1 MPPNPPRSR
10 KGPPV
15 EQGRGSGRL
24 GEDEEASQGTE
35 RRSTGS
41 VVSRGG
47 GNVENDPERLN
58 ATNARPALGSK
69 PLADRK
75 KRERPSV
82 VERGSKQIVNDPE
95 RLNKTN
101 TTIPVPEPSGVV
113 SREGQPPESSEAEWE
128 APPGKMSREISQPEY
143 ETGSNY
149 GEGLDESS
157 PEYKTGNDY
166 EPLGGEDEEIS
177 MEGKSLEGDGLDA
190 LDPELDVAHSKTR
203 NLPANY
209 DSSAADDDDDGAD
222 DANATN
228 AGPPLKLEIVG
239 GPDTGKKKKF
249 RGVRM
254 VIGRTPGVDL
264 QLTDQSVSR
273 RHVELIAGD
282 GGVMLRDLGSG
293 NGSKV
298 NGEKVTE
305 KVLVHG
311 DEIHIGK
318 TKIRFVDE
326 VGAFKKARDE
336 AEKKEAG
343 GEEQA
348 AAGAE
353 GAEAKAEG
361 EGGEGAEAK
370 ASEGEGEEG
379 KAEGEAE
386 GEGAEAKGEGEGEA
400 AEGEEKS
407 EGGEAKEGDEKKGP
421 RSRVMTARN
430 KEKEGFLAD
439 PKKRIAAI
447 AGVALLLLIVI
458 IIVATR
464 PKAPP
469 PPDPLKSQAAE
480 KMQLARD
487 AVRAEKYE
495 DAIKLIDEAEKLVP
509 GIDQTRLATQARSEL
524 AVVSALD
531 EVRRLI
537 EAKKFEDAKTALAKA
552 PQGSVKTEE
561 QKKKLADELAEAEAA
576 YKKQRFQELI
586 AQGELEAAEQAL
598 PGLSPADQRDMTPV
612 LEDAKNALAESLRQ
626 EKQQAAASSANRQ
639 ARTKAQK
646 AEQMALAFAVVQR
659 KFAGQEWARAAAECD
674 RVIEANPGDDDVRKR
689 SKQLQQWI
697 PSFGRNY
704 EEGMKKFRA
713 NQLAGAARPLNKAWE
728 IYQQIDFQTPMGD
741 ELKEKLAQSALFSG
755 KEALMREDLATAA
768 QYFRTAAKLDPD
780 EPKARELLNDV
791 IARADELYQGA
802 YMIRDRDPQ
811 EALKR
816 FKVVVE
822 ITPSGSTVHEKAKNQ
837 IAAMQP

>member
-1 MPPNPPRSR
+1 MPPNSRSKR
-10 KGPPV
+10 GPPV
-15 EQGRGSGRL
+15 ERGGSGKL
-24 GEDEEASQGTE
+24 GDDDEEMSQGTV
-35 RRSTGS
+35 RRSTAS
-41 VVSRGG
+41 VMRGG
-47 GNVENDPERLN
+47 GNVEDDPERNN
-58 ATNARPALGSK
+58 ATSARPSLANQK
-69 PLADRK
+69 PLAERK
-75 KRERPSV
+75 KRPSV

-113 SREGQPPESSEAEWE
+113 SKEQLPEPSEAEWE
-128 APPGKMSREISQPEY
+128 APPGKMSREMSAPEY

-149 GEGLDESS
+149 GEGLDESAS
-157 PEYKTGNDY
+157 DYRTGNDY
-166 EPLGGEDEEIS
+166 EPVAGEDEEIS
-177 MEGKSLEGDGLDA
+177 YNGKSLEGDGLDA

-203 NLPANY
+203 NLPADY
-209 DSSAADDDDDGAD
+209 DGKDDDGGEDGAD
-222 DANATN
+222 DANATH
-228 AGPPLKLEIVG
+228 AGPPLKLEIVA

-282 GGVMLRDLGSG
+282 GGVILRDLGSG

-305 KVLVHG
+305 KVLTHG

-326 VGAFKKARDE
+326 VGAFKKAREE
-336 AEKKEAG
+336 AEKKEAESKEAPPPEG
-343 GEEQA
+343 DETGEKAE
-348 AAGAE
+348 GEE
-353 GAEAKAEG
+353 GAEANAEGDEAAAEG
-361 EGGEGAEAK
+361 EEKAGGEEGA
-370 ASEGEGEEG
+370 EG
-379 KAEGEAE
+379 KAEGEGEGEEKAE
-386 GEGAEAKGEGEGEA
+386 GEEGGEGEA
-400 AEGEEKS
+400 KD
-407 EGGEAKEGDEKKGP
+407 GDEKKGP

-430 KEKEGFLAD
+430 REKEGGGFLAD
-439 PKKRIAAI
+439 PKKRIAVI
-447 AGVALLLLIVI
+447 GGVVLLLLIIVVV
-458 IIVATR
+458 VATR
-464 PKAPP
+464 PKPPP
-469 PPDPLKSQAAE
+469 PPDPLKTQAAE

-487 AVRAEKYE
+487 AVRNEKYAE
-495 DAIKLIDEAEKLVP
+495 AITLIEEAEKLVP

-524 AVVSALD
+524 AVVTVLD

-537 EAKKFEDAKTALAKA
+537 DARKFEDARAALQKA

-561 QKKKLADELAEAEAA
+561 AKAKLAAELAEAEGG

-586 AQGELEAAEQAL
+586 AQGEVEAAAQAL
-598 PGLSPADQRDMTPV
+598 QDLSPEDQREMAPM
-612 LEDAKNALAESLRQ
+612 LEEAKAAA
-626 EKQQAAASSANRQ
+626 QQAIEAERRAAANANANKA
-639 ARTKAQK
+639 ARSKAAKQE
-646 AEQMALAFAVVQR
+646 AMALAFVVVQR
-659 KFAGQEWARAAAECD
+659 KFAGQEWSRAAAECD
-674 RVIEANPGDDDVRKR
+674 RVIEQNVGDDDIRKKA
-689 SKQLQQWI
+689 KQLQQQI

-713 NQLAGAARPLNKAWE
+713 NQLAAAAKPLNKAWE

-741 ELKEKLAQSALFSG
+741 ELKEKLAASALFSG

-768 QYFRTAAKLDPD
+768 QYFRTAARLDPN
-780 EPKARELLNDV
+780 EPKAKELLNDV
-791 IARADELYQGA
+791 ISRADELYQGA

-837 IAAMQP
+837 IAAMSP